1 MVKPGGTG
9 TPIRFISARF
19 APLPPST
26 SRIWALP
33 SFFFRFRM
41 YKLFFV
47 HNCYRYNILFRLT
60 LLIINCNAKIRFY
73 LILPNFY
80 TLFCYPEITF
90 YTVDAHTGRKL
101 TIPYT
106 IERYL
111 TNLKVRLSGLQPAF

>member
-1 MVKPGGTG
+1 MQ
-9 TPIRFISARF
+9 
-19 APLPPST
+19 
-26 SRIWALP
+26 
-33 SFFFRFRM
+33 
-41 YKLFFV
+41 
-47 HNCYRYNILFRLT
+47 RYD
-60 LLIINCNAKIRFY
+60 FY

-111 TNLKVRLSGLQPAF
+111 TNLKVSLRDCSLHSDVFYLPADAPETASRRSDGYVPTQCQTRRDVATAASGRNLKVKG

>member
-1 MVKPGGTG
+1 MQ
-9 TPIRFISARF
+9 
-19 APLPPST
+19 
-26 SRIWALP
+26 
-33 SFFFRFRM
+33 
-41 YKLFFV
+41 
-47 HNCYRYNILFRLT
+47 RYD
-60 LLIINCNAKIRFY
+60 FY

-111 TNLKVRLSGLQPAF
+111 TNLKVRLSGLQPGFSVFFTPSRCARNCVPTQRQTRRDVATAASGRNLKGKGRLKVKK

>member
-1 MVKPGGTG
+1 MQ
-9 TPIRFISARF
+9 
-19 APLPPST
+19 
-26 SRIWALP
+26 
-33 SFFFRFRM
+33 
-41 YKLFFV
+41 
-47 HNCYRYNILFRLT
+47 RYD
-60 LLIINCNAKIRFY
+60 FY

-111 TNLKVRLSGLQPAF
+111 TNLKVRLSGLQPGFSVFFTSLPMRPKPRPDVAMTTSRRSTRHVAT

>member
-1 MVKPGGTG
+1 MQ
-9 TPIRFISARF
+9 
-19 APLPPST
+19 
-26 SRIWALP
+26 
-33 SFFFRFRM
+33 
-41 YKLFFV
+41 
-47 HNCYRYNILFRLT
+47 RYD
-60 LLIINCNAKIRFY
+60 FY

-111 TNLKVRLSGLQPAF
+111 TNLKVRLSELQPGFSVFFYPSPDATETASRRSYGYVGTYERLRRDAASATSGRSFKGKRAFKGKKVKG

>member
-1 MVKPGGTG
+1 MQ
-9 TPIRFISARF
+9 
-19 APLPPST
+19 
-26 SRIWALP
+26 
-33 SFFFRFRM
+33 
-41 YKLFFV
+41 
-47 HNCYRYNILFRLT
+47 RYD
-60 LLIINCNAKIRFY
+60 FY

-111 TNLKVRLSGLQPAF
+111 TNLKVRLSGLQPAFSVFFTPLPMRPKPRPDVAMATSGRTKDCVAMQQALRRDVVLKVKGRLKVKK

>member
-1 MVKPGGTG
+1 MQ
-9 TPIRFISARF
+9 
-19 APLPPST
+19 
-26 SRIWALP
+26 
-33 SFFFRFRM
+33 
-41 YKLFFV
+41 
-47 HNCYRYNILFRLT
+47 RYD
-60 LLIINCNAKIRFY
+60 FY

-111 TNLKVRLSGLQPAF
+111 TNLKVRLSGLQPGFSVFFTPLPMHLKLRRDVATAASGRNLKAKGRLKVKK

>member
-1 MVKPGGTG
+1 MQ
-9 TPIRFISARF
+9 
-19 APLPPST
+19 
-26 SRIWALP
+26 
-33 SFFFRFRM
+33 
-41 YKLFFV
+41 
-47 HNCYRYNILFRLT
+47 RYD
-60 LLIINCNAKIRFY
+60 FY

-111 TNLKVRLSGLQPAF
+111 TNLKVRLSELQPGFSVFFTPPDASETASRHSDGYVPTQRQTRRDVETAASGRNLKVKGRLKVKK

>member
-1 MVKPGGTG
+1 MQ
-9 TPIRFISARF
+9 
-19 APLPPST
+19 
-26 SRIWALP
+26 
-33 SFFFRFRM
+33 
-41 YKLFFV
+41 
-47 HNCYRYNILFRLT
+47 RYD
-60 LLIINCNAKIRFY
+60 FY

-111 TNLKVRLSGLQPAF
+111 TNLKVRLSGLQPGFSVFLPPPDAPETASRRSDGYVPTQRQTRRDVATAASGRNLKGKGRLKVKK

>member
-1 MVKPGGTG
+1 MQ
-9 TPIRFISARF
+9 
-19 APLPPST
+19 
-26 SRIWALP
+26 
-33 SFFFRFRM
+33 
-41 YKLFFV
+41 
-47 HNCYRYNILFRLT
+47 RYD
-60 LLIINCNAKIRFY
+60 FY

-111 TNLKVRLSGLQPAF
+111 TNLKVRLSGLQPAFSVFFTSLPMRPKPRPDVAMGTSGRSARHVAT

>member
-1 MVKPGGTG
+1 MQ
-9 TPIRFISARF
+9 
-19 APLPPST
+19 
-26 SRIWALP
+26 
-33 SFFFRFRM
+33 
-41 YKLFFV
+41 
-47 HNCYRYNILFRLT
+47 RYD
-60 LLIINCNAKIRFY
+60 FY

-111 TNLKVRLSGLQPAF
+111 TNLKVRLSGLQPGFSVFFTSLPMRPKLRPDVAMAASRRSARHVAT

>member
-1 MVKPGGTG
+1 MQ
-9 TPIRFISARF
+9 
-19 APLPPST
+19 
-26 SRIWALP
+26 
-33 SFFFRFRM
+33 
-41 YKLFFV
+41 
-47 HNCYRYNILFRLT
+47 RYD
-60 LLIINCNAKIRFY
+60 FY

-111 TNLKVRLSGLQPAF
+111 TNLKVRLSGLQPGFSVFFTPSQCI

>member
-1 MVKPGGTG
+1 MTKSVCLVPQQIYTN
-9 TPIRFISARF
+9 S
-19 APLPPST
+19 L
-26 SRIWALP
+26 
-33 SFFFRFRM
+33 
-41 YKLFFV
+41 
-47 HNCYRYNILFRLT
+47 
-60 LLIINCNAKIRFY
+60 AKIGY

-111 TNLKVRLSGLQPAF
+111 TNLKVSLSGLQPAF

>member
-1 MVKPGGTG
+1 MQ
-9 TPIRFISARF
+9 
-19 APLPPST
+19 
-26 SRIWALP
+26 
-33 SFFFRFRM
+33 
-41 YKLFFV
+41 
-47 HNCYRYNILFRLT
+47 RYD
-60 LLIINCNAKIRFY
+60 FY

-111 TNLKVRLSGLQPAF
+111 TNLKVRLSGFQSIFRCLLSLLPMRLKLRPDVATATWRRSARHVAT

>member
-1 MVKPGGTG
+1 MQ
-9 TPIRFISARF
+9 
-19 APLPPST
+19 
-26 SRIWALP
+26 
-33 SFFFRFRM
+33 
-41 YKLFFV
+41 
-47 HNCYRYNILFRLT
+47 RYD
-60 LLIINCNAKIRFY
+60 FY

-111 TNLKVRLSGLQPAF
+111 TNLKVRLSGFQPIFRCLLSLLPMRLKLRPDVAMATWRRTKDCVAMQQALRRDAI